1 MNSIFSRVSIR
12 TYLEKDVSDEV
23 ISALLRAAMAAPSA
37 HNQQPWE
44 FYVVKNRDVL
54 QKLSKSSDFT
64 ICAENAPAAIV
75 VCKRGGLESP
85 EYADQD
91 LGACCENILL
101 EAVTQG
107 LGAVWLGI
115 APVAERMAA
124 ARAALCLP
132 AELSVFSIIAFGYP
146 ARERAQKDRFDENR
160 IHYVL

>member
-12 TYLEKDVSDEV
+12 TYLEKDVPDEKI
-23 ISALLRAAMAAPSA
+23 ISMLKAAMAAPSA

-44 FYVVKNRDVL
+44 FYVVKNRAVL
-54 QKLSKSSDFT
+54 QALSKSSEFT

-75 VCKRGGLESP
+75 VCKRANLHSP

-101 EAVTQG
+101 EAAAQG

-115 APVAERMAA
+115 APVAERMEAVKN
-124 ARAALCLP
+124 ALCLP
-132 AELSVFSIIAFGYP
+132 PELCAFSIIAFGYT
-146 ARERAQKDRFDENR
+146 ARERSQKNRFDEAR